1 MLLTTSHFNG
11 SRNTNANIWKNHT
24 RLTNLKSRVIKMLA
38 PIYVRRS
45 VSAMTYRSLATPE
58 LRIGRKEA
66 VNRFS
71 TSQYLQAERGA
82 ASNHP
87 KKGSST
93 TGVFKVLP
101 TDLAS
106 VVSPDSNDVYPE
118 VFATSR
124 LAAFMEI
131 VCARMLVP
139 HMSKGQLS
147 VGVRVDMMHTAA
159 TPVDAD
165 VTVQAT
171 YRGKE
176 GKLFAFDV
184 VAHDAGGEI
193 GKALHTRAIVDE
205 TRLMGGIKKRFGDGG
220 SKA

>member
-1 MLLTTSHFNG
+1 
-11 SRNTNANIWKNHT
+11 
-24 RLTNLKSRVIKMLA
+24 MLA
-38 PIYVRRS
+38 SMYTRRS
-45 VSAMTYRSLATPE
+45 LGAFVSSRQTAASARALPRVAF
-58 LRIGRKEA
+58 
-66 VNRFS
+66 NRFS
-71 TSQYLQAERGA
+71 ASPPFRAEAGQ
-82 ASNHP
+82 P
-87 KKGSST
+87 EEGSTT
-93 TGVFKVLP
+93 TGVFKVQP

-106 VVSPDSNDVYPE
+106 VISPDANDLYPA
-118 VFATSR
+118 VFATAR

-139 HMSKGQLS
+139 HLQEGQLS

-193 GKALHTRAIVDE
+193 GKAMHTRATIDE
-205 TRLMGGIKKRFGDGG
+205 TRLMSGIKKRFGGAE
-220 SKA
+220 SKS